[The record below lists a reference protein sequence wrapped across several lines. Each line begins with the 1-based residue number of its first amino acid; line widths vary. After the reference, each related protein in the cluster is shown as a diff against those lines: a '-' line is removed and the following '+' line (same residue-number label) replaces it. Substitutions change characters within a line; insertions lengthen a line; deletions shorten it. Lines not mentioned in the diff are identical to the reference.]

1 MSHVTR
7 NSSNASSTSALH
19 ERGSPSGPPD
29 PEAPRL
35 GWWEIAP
42 ATSPSSR
49 LRFGRVFE
57 FEGDSKSS
65 ITIIGRN
72 PISTSTCGQ
81 VSSGTGVQHPCS
93 CFAQVHR
100 VVPLRV
106 NNNDFSPSH
115 GRIPPRHLAQGK
127 ASTGAYT
134 PAVTRPERR
143 QHGMRQRGTPVDTSG
158 MHRKISVYVLHE
170 NRYYLNMSYVRFP
183 EAGFSY
189 FGDG

>member
-1 MSHVTR
+1 MVRFTTRVTFSMSHVTR

-106 NNNDFSPSH
+106 NNNDFSPC
-115 GRIPPRHLAQGK
+115 
-127 ASTGAYT
+127 
-134 PAVTRPERR
+134 
-143 QHGMRQRGTPVDTSG
+143 TSQDG
-158 MHRKISVYVLHE
+158 
-170 NRYYLNMSYVRFP
+170 RFP
-183 EAGFSY
+183 PNNNAMLRSSSNSFSVIEKWQVAHDQAPAHGDIGSCAGPILTGSQCIR
-189 FGDG
+189 